1 MEDKV
6 QETVAV
12 HNVEIEHMK
21 KDIDH
26 IIEKVDRMD
35 AKIDNIEKIL
45 AEFKGGKA
53 VGLWFFGFFGAIA
66 GSVITWWV
74 GK

>member
-1 MEDKV
+1 
-6 QETVAV
+6 
-12 HNVEIEHMK
+12 
-21 KDIDH
+21 
-26 IIEKVDRMD
+26 MD

-66 GSVITWWV
+66 GSIITWWV

>member
-12 HNVEIEHMK
+12 HQVEIDHMK

-26 IIEKVDRMD
+26 IILKVDKMD
-35 AKIDNIEKIL
+35 TQIDRIEKAL
-45 AEFKGGKA
+45 
-53 VGLWFFGFFGAIA
+53 
-66 GSVITWWV
+66 S
-74 GK
+74 